1 MSLLR
6 QFFGTSSNTWVRALI
21 VFCLAWAFLVYI
33 FVMKLNPPTATEE
46 PDNTS
51 KRINQ
56 ALKLLESSRQRNQEL
71 QEMIDTLLK

>member
-33 FVMKLNPPTATEE
+33 FVMKLNPPTSTEE

>member
-33 FVMKLNPPTATEE
+33 LVMKLNPPTATEE

>member
-21 VFCLAWAFLVYI
+21 IFCLAWAFLVYI
-33 FVMKLNPPTATEE
+33 FVTKLNPPSTEE

-56 ALKLLESSRQRNQEL
+56 ALQLLEASRQRNQEL

>member
-21 VFCLAWAFLVYI
+21 IFCLAWAFLVYI
-33 FVMKLNPPTATEE
+33 FVTKLNAQATVE

-51 KRINQ
+51 KRISQ
-56 ALKLLESSRQRNQEL
+56 ALQLLEASKQRNEEL
-71 QEMIDTLLK
+71 QQMIDTLLK

>member
-21 VFCLAWAFLVYI
+21 IFCLAWAFLVYI
-33 FVMKLNPPTATEE
+33 FVTKLNPPSTEE
-46 PDNTS
+46 PDSTS

-56 ALKLLESSRQRNQEL
+56 ALQLLEASRQRNQEL